1 MTISTKTSPR
11 GRKEQERAISVATE
25 VRERTPALYTSKD
38 ELLHFQDVYDMNPLD
53 RVHIIRSGVHARVIA
68 YFAKSMDL
76 SKERISR
83 TLGLSITTVDR
94 KAKANARLTSEQSE
108 PVVGMAKLIGQV
120 QAIVQQ
126 SGDSE
131 GFDAARWFAQWLDQP
146 LPALGDSKPAEY
158 MDTAEGRELLSNLI
172 AHTQSGAYA

>member
-1 MTISTKTSPR
+1 MTIPMKESSR
-11 GRKEQERAISVATE
+11 HRKELAPAIAA
-25 VRERTPALYTSKD
+25 REKAPALYVLAD
-38 ELLHFQDVYDMNPLD
+38 EQLHFQDIYDMNPLD
-53 RVHIIRSGVHARVIA
+53 RVHIIRSGVHARVIS

-76 SKERISR
+76 SREHLSK

-108 PVVGMAKLIGQV
+108 PVVSMAKLIGQV

-126 SGDSE
+126 SGDPD
-131 GFDAARWFAQWLDQP
+131 GFDAALWFAQWLDQP
-146 LPALGDSKPAEY
+146 LPALGNSRPAEY

-172 AHTQSGAYA
+172 AHAQSGAYA